1 MSDPIQIKR
10 LSKGLQN
17 WNRCRKNAGRRAK
30 PDLSNHTFYGAHFP
44 SLQFTLKP
52 ETIKRREALKS
63 RTRPRRRSLERPI
76 LNLDLFRIDLTGGDF
91 RGADFSR
98 SVFCDVLFSDADL
111 TSAVFD
117 GAILIGARFDGAD
130 LSGTSFRDAQLDG
143 AIFDETRILGA
154 DFHGARGLLSTI
166 HRGPST
172 VDRATITKSRG
183 IPAFFLRRCGWDE
196 LDIYVSEFYR
206 DDIGHSDIMRIAEG
220 IATLKSEHAESYF
233 SCFISYSHQDR
244 EFAKRLFSVLDGR
257 NIRCWLDERQMLP
270 GDDIYA
276 EVDRGIRQWD
286 KVLLCCSKHSLTS
299 WWVDNEINSSFEKE
313 RTLMVERGGK
323 TLVLIP
329 LDLDGFMF
337 SHRWKSGKK
346 AEVESRI
353 AAHFAGWEDDET
365 KFIDA
370 CEKVIR
376 ALRADE
382 HRKETPP
389 EPKI

>member
-1 MSDPIQIKR
+1 MADPIQIKR

-17 WNRCRKNAGRRAK
+17 WNRWRKKTGRRAK
-30 PDLSNHTFYGAHFP
+30 LDLSTHTFYGAHFP
-44 SLQFTLKP
+44 NLQFTLNP
-52 ETIKRREALKS
+52 ETIKRRELLKS
-63 RTRPRRRSLERPI
+63 RTRSRRRLPERSI

-130 LSGTSFRDAQLDG
+130 LSGSSFRGAHLAG
-143 AIFDETRILGA
+143 AIFDSTRILGVN
-154 DFHGARGLLSTI
+154 FRGTRGLLATI

-172 VDRATITKSRG
+172 IDRATITKSRG

-206 DDIGHSDIMRIAEG
+206 DDIGRSSIMKIAEG
-220 IATLKSEHAESYF
+220 IAELKSEHAENYF

-244 EFAKRLFSVLDGR
+244 EFAKRLFTVLDSR
-257 NIRCWLDERQMLP
+257 HIRCWLDERQMLP
-270 GDDIYA
+270 GDDIYD

-286 KVLLCCSKHSLTS
+286 KVLLCCSEHSLSS

-313 RTLMVERGGK
+313 RTLMAERGEK

-337 SHRWKSGKK
+337 SPKWKSGKK
-346 AEVESRI
+346 AEVQSRI
-353 AAHFAGWEDDET
+353 AARFVGWEDDQT
-365 KFIDA
+365 KFDDA
-370 CEKVIR
+370 CKKVIR
-376 ALRADE
+376 TLRTDKD
-382 HRKETPP
+382 RKETPP